1 MTPESL
7 SGLLEDFLGGPRHA
21 SVLEDG
27 ARIFDLANSK
37 YTCPASA
44 TSACCISG
52 PPSATPCAGYW
63 TPSSA
68 MEIFAWWSSAAGKP
82 GRQNSKSAKAP
93 TIARPPPAGPPG
105 PSTSCICAALERHLP
120 GFTIAKLSNAMD
132 LERSFGPI
140 YARGVV
146 ARAAPP
152 SPCSASTS
160 RRPSPP
166 SMPPFG
172 ILWLDACRHSAD
184 PRTPFEGL
192 KRFLPAGTSALTR
205 ERLAHLD
212 PGAAKWHLYEFD
224 ERHDALV
231 QLDFADRGNVDTRLD
246 PMKRQPSIA
255 SPTPFS
261 R

>member
-1 MTPESL
+1 VSGECNKCLLHLWSAERNAVRRILDAELRNGNIRLVVQRRGQTRPSKLEICEGPDHRTPT
-7 SGLLEDFLGGPRHA
+7 
-21 SVLEDG
+21 
-27 ARIFDLANSK
+27 ARR
-37 YTCPASA
+37 
-44 TSACCISG
+44 
-52 PPSATPCAGYW
+52 
-63 TPSSA
+63 
-68 MEIFAWWSSAAGKP
+68 AA
-82 GRQNSKSAKAP
+82 RAVYQLHL
-93 TIARPPPAGPPG
+93 RR
-105 PSTSCICAALERHLP
+105 ALERHLP

-255 SPTPFS
+255 SPTPFT